1 MRPILIVAATLS
13 AALLLACS
21 PGRKSAAGF
30 HLPDGDPVKG
40 QAVFTS
46 LRCHAC
52 HSVAGVDLPRPVVH
66 PPVPVEL
73 GGEVPRARTDGE
85 LVTAIIAPSHRLEPG
100 YRRQEMVSGSL
111 SRMGDFTE
119 AMTARELIDLVAFLQ
134 SRYTVVPPPP
144 QMK

>member
-1 MRPILIVAATLS
+1 MRRTLIVV
-13 AALLLACS
+13 AALLAALFLACS
-21 PGRKSAAGF
+21 PGRKSASGF
-30 HLPDGDPVKG
+30 YLPDGDPAKG
-40 QAVFTS
+40 QAVFTT
-46 LRCHAC
+46 LQCHAC
-52 HSVAGVDLPRPVVH
+52 HRVAGVDLPLPVVR

-73 GGEVPRARTDGE
+73 GGKVPRARTDGE

-134 SRYTVVPPPP
+134 SRYTVVSPPP